1 MATEREIPE
10 VGEEIHLPGP
20 SAQPLLLALFTT
32 IMVLGLTPESP
43 VYFIVGTIGFVIVLF
58 QWIRDARAEFKALP
72 EHHGH
77 GDDHDHA
84 EAPAASD
91 H

>member
-32 IMVLGLTPESP
+32 IAVIGLTPNSP
-43 VYFIVGTIGFVIVLF
+43 VYFIFGTVGALWVLACGSAMLAPSTRRCR
-58 QWIRDARAEFKALP
+58 IITTTTTRLTEPARRA
-72 EHHGH
+72 
-77 GDDHDHA
+77 
-84 EAPAASD
+84 
-91 H
+91 

>member
-32 IMVLGLTPESP
+32 IAVVGITPNSP
-43 VYFIVGTIGFVIVLF
+43 VYFIFGTVGALWVLAL
-58 QWIRDARAEFKALP
+58 WIRDARAEYKALP
-72 EHHGH
+72 EHHH
-77 GDDHDHA
+77 HDD
-84 EAPAASD
+84 EA

>member
-20 SAQPLLLALFTT
+20 NAQPLLLALFGT
-32 IMVLGLTPESP
+32 IAIVGLTPDSP
-43 VYFIVGTIGFVIVLF
+43 VYFLIGAIGSIWVLAL
-58 QWIRDARAEFKALP
+58 WIRDARAEFKSLP
-72 EHHGH
+72 DHHH
-77 GDDHDHA
+77 HDDEHA
-84 EAPAASD
+84 EA